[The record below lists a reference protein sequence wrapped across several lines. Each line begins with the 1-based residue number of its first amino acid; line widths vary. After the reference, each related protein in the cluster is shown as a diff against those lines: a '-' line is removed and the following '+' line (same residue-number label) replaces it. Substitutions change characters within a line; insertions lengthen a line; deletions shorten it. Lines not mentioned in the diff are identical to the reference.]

1 MDERKF
7 HIAGLIGFMVSG
19 ALFLAVGL
27 RSGDALTAL
36 GSAIWLCS
44 CIVWLLPL
52 IVRRK

>member
-7 HIAGLIGFMVSG
+7 NIAGLVGFTVSG

-27 RSGDALTAL
+27 RSGDTLTAI
-36 GSAIWLCS
+36 GSAIWLGS

-52 IVRRK
+52 LARRK